1 MGTSR
6 IIGSLDNWLTSH
18 GVDHPYIRPVIR
30 NQVLLTLIVFVIGLA
45 AAFASPWILWADA
58 GIAVMTVIICSWTR
72 YFLKTKLEGTV
83 SMRMP
88 GVILRFFPPRVPDLL
103 SLCGAYLGKSV
114 ACGTCVRSGRRDV
127 RPACDIPLG
136 TTHEKVKAQPERAD
150 KQAGKAGEN
159 LRRLFLIQNKFFLA
173 KDFRLCLKF

>member
-58 GIAVMTVIICSWTR
+58 GIAVMTVIICSWTH
-72 YFLKTKLEGTV
+72 YFLKTRERCPCGCPA
-83 SMRMP
+83 SSSA
-88 GVILRFFPPRVPDLL
+88 FF
-103 SLCGAYLGKSV
+103 SASCS
-114 ACGTCVRSGRRDV
+114 
-127 RPACDIPLG
+127 
-136 TTHEKVKAQPERAD
+136 
-150 KQAGKAGEN
+150 
-159 LRRLFLIQNKFFLA
+159 
-173 KDFRLCLKF
+173 

>member
-58 GIAVMTVIICSWTR
+58 GIAVMTVIICSWTHS
-72 YFLKTKLEGTV
+72 FLKTKLEGTV

-88 GVILRFFPPRVPDLL
+88 GVILRFFLRLVFLTICL
-103 SLCGAYLGKSV
+103 YAAL
-114 ACGTCVRSGRRDV
+114 
-127 RPACDIPLG
+127 IW
-136 TTHEKVKAQPERAD
+136 
-150 KQAGKAGEN
+150 GKASPVALVFGVAVGTFAP
-159 LRRLFLIQNKFFLA
+159 LVTFLWVQHTRK
-173 KDFRLCLKF
+173 

>member
-72 YFLKTKLEGTV
+72 YFHGRQNSREQCPSCGCVKDN
-83 SMRMP
+83 RRHP
-88 GVILRFFPPRVPDLL
+88 PHPAFF
-103 SLCGAYLGKSV
+103 
-114 ACGTCVRSGRRDV
+114 
-127 RPACDIPLG
+127 
-136 TTHEKVKAQPERAD
+136 
-150 KQAGKAGEN
+150 
-159 LRRLFLIQNKFFLA
+159 FF
-173 KDFRLCLKF
+173 